1 MINNTWHPWF
11 FLLIQLLLCITIN
24 SLLYIIMCPKR
35 LNSSIHI
42 FMQLSIK
49 FYQHIYCSWLYPNF
63 EKPPGCL
70 AAAPAPRYARAC
82 SRKRRSFHNGSWHP
96 AGAAKKQPDGNFVR
110 IHIYIYLYLFTCIY
124 IYTCRYIYI
133 YIYVNDIIYMCV
145 NMHIWISMNCWW
157 FNHQKLNKHDD
168 QFGKIKGSPKKW

>member
-1 MINNTWHPWF
+1 MTSMI
-11 FLLIQLLLCITIN
+11 FLLIPLLLCITIN

-35 LNSSIHI
+35 LNSSISI

-49 FYQHIYCSWLYPNF
+49 FYQHIYCSWLYPNV

-96 AGAAKKQPDGNFVR
+96 AGAAKKRPDGNFVR
-110 IHIYIYLYLFTCIY
+110 IHIYIYIIIIVIIIIIIIII
-124 IYTCRYIYI
+124 IYTTWHVHTGLIY
-133 YIYVNDIIYMCV
+133 Y
-145 NMHIWISMNCWW
+145 WIALNCWW
-157 FNHQKLNKHDD
+157 FNHQKLE
-168 QFGKIKGSPKKW
+168 